1 MLNLIFLR
9 QFLHDSRIFVGEFF
23 ETVHFQLLSGIKF
36 RWGHK
41 VYGPIYL
48 SIVLLISTIAFVVT
62 NIKKLN
68 ERYKEWKLHQNINMN
83 QIVLATMKY
92 NLDMNI
98 QQPSPGIKKYNS
110 IKNNVSLLSGFEIAV
125 LVGFILAMCGIIFL
139 LNMTTNTTE
148 HFYIQF
154 VIKEFTLV
162 SFYNIVC
169 PVVYL
174 IKKKKMRKY
183 FWEYTTDVMC

>member
-1 MLNLIFLR
+1 M
-9 QFLHDSRIFVGEFF
+9 GEFF
-23 ETVHFQLLSGIKF
+23 ETVHFQLLSGIKL

-68 ERYKEWKLHQNINMN
+68 ERYKEWKLHQNINLN
-83 QIVLATMKY
+83 HIVLATMKY
-92 NLDMNI
+92 NLDANI
-98 QQPSPGIKKYNS
+98 QQPSPGHLKYNS
-110 IKNNVSLLSGFEIAV
+110 IKNNVPLLSGFEIAV
-125 LVGFILAMCGIIFL
+125 LVGFILAMCVAFFF
-139 LNMTTNTTE
+139 LNMTTNDTE
-148 HFYIQF
+148 HFYKQF
-154 VIKEFTLV
+154 VIKEFTLM

-183 FWEYTTDVMC
+183 FWEYLTDVMC

>member
-1 MLNLIFLR
+1 M
-9 QFLHDSRIFVGEFF
+9 
-23 ETVHFQLLSGIKF
+23 SGIKF
-36 RWGHK
+36 EYVYL

-68 ERYKEWKLHQNINMN
+68 ERYKEWKLHQNINLN

-98 QQPSPGIKKYNS
+98 QQPTPGKKYNS

-125 LVGFILAMCGIIFL
+125 LVGFIMAMCAIIFF
-139 LNMTTNTTE
+139 LNMTTNDTK
-148 HFYIQF
+148 HFYKQF
-154 VIKEFTLV
+154 VIREFFFI

-169 PVVYL
+169 PAVYL
-174 IKKKKMRKY
+174 TKKKKMRKC
-183 FWEYTTDVMC
+183 FWEYITDVMC